1 MKQFKLILALVFASS
16 AIVACSEDDNTS
28 QSNTIVDIAAS
39 TPQLSS
45 LVTAI
50 DAAGLSSTLAADGS
64 YTVFAPTNEAFQA
77 LLDSNPDW
85 NSLSDIPTAT
95 LDMVLKYHVLANEV
109 PSSAL
114 SDTYVNTLAMAQ
126 NEALSLQITTTGG
139 VIFDGSAAPVQVD
152 IIADNGIVHI
162 IDKVMLPNNVVEFAL
177 QNPNFSSLVAA
188 LTDTRH
194 TTNFVNVL
202 NGSGPFTIFA
212 PTNDAFQDLLDSNS
226 NWNSL
231 ADIPIAT
238 LEAVLLYHVVNGA
251 NVQADQLSDDMTINT
266 MGGEL
271 MTDLSNGAML
281 ETSSGQSVNIIITDV
296 QATNGVIHAVD
307 EVLIP

>member
-85 NSLSDIPTAT
+85 NSLSDIPPAT

-126 NEALSLQITTTGG
+126 NEALSLQIMTTGG
-139 VIFDGSAAPVQVD
+139 VMFDGSAAPVQVD
-152 IIADNGIVHI
+152 IMADNGIVHI

-194 TTNFVNVL
+194 TANFVNVL

-251 NVQADQLSDDMTINT
+251 NVQADQLSNDMTINT